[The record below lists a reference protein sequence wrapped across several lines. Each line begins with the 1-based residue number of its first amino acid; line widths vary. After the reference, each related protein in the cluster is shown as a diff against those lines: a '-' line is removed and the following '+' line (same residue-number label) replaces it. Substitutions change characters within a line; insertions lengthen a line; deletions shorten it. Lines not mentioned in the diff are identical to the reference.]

1 MPLASG
7 TLIGSYRV
15 EAMVGAGGMGE
26 VYRATD
32 TRLNRPVA
40 IKFLLRA
47 IESDEARHRF
57 RREVSALSTLNHPH
71 IVTVHETGEYEGR
84 DYLVTEFV
92 DGGTLGKWA
101 HDETRTWRQVVEL
114 LTGVA
119 DALSTAH
126 DAGILHRD
134 IKPENVLVAK
144 NGYAKLADFGLAK
157 VTDHASSEAQTV
169 TGSPSR
175 VGIVLGTIDYM
186 SPEQARGA
194 ALDARSDVF
203 SFGIVLYEML
213 SGRRP
218 FTGQTDLHI
227 IDAVL
232 HQTPPP
238 LGDDVPLEL
247 RGVVDKALEKDPADR
262 YQSMRDLVVDLRRLA
277 RHSTLSST
285 QARPRPVTKRA
296 AVVAAIAALVLFAGA
311 AAWWS
316 SAFTGSGGAMAPI
329 RSIAVLPMDNLS
341 ADASEEYFSDGMTE
355 ELISNLAQVHA
366 LKVIS
371 RTSVM
376 RYKKTTKLLSEIARE
391 LGADAI
397 IEGSVRR
404 VGGRVR
410 VTAQLIHAASDTHL
424 WAKDFDHDF
433 ADVLKLQAEIAD
445 AIVREIKVQVTPEE
459 SRRLAVAPAVNPA
472 AYDAYILG
480 RYHHWQNNPTAWKQS
495 IAELEQATRLQPDYA
510 PAHASLAQAWL
521 QGRDLAF
528 SQSEGSMREST
539 KRALDLDPTLA
550 EGWAAL
556 AGIKFEDWDWQGTMD
571 AYEKAFQLNPESID
585 VCGCY
590 ANALAAFSQFDK
602 ALRIVEH
609 AIGANPLA
617 TDLRFNYGFVL
628 YTMRR
633 YEDSERQLRRALEL
647 EPRNGAAPIILSY
660 LYLDLNRVQDALAL
674 LDRPEFQSASPLGV
688 VYAHAGRREDALK
701 VLGRLDHA
709 TNPIGVAEIYFALG
723 DKDEG
728 FKWLSKAIDQ
738 RQGFARWLNVSPLYD
753 EVRLDPR
760 FAPLVARLRLPS

>member
-1 MPLASG
+1 MPLNPG

-15 EAMVGAGGMGE
+15 ESMLGAGGMGE
-26 VYRATD
+26 VYRVTD

-47 IESDEARHRF
+47 IESDDARHRF
-57 RREVSALSTLNHPH
+57 RREVSALSALNHPH
-71 IVTVHETGEYEGR
+71 IVTVHEAAQFEGR

-92 DGGTLGKWA
+92 DGGTLGSWA
-101 HDETRTWRQVVEL
+101 RAETRTWRQIVEL

-134 IKPENVLVAK
+134 IKPENVLVAR

-157 VTDHASSEAQTV
+157 VTDHVGSEAQTA

-175 VGIVLGTIDYM
+175 VGVILGTIDYL
-186 SPEQARGA
+186 SPEQARSGV
-194 ALDARSDVF
+194 LDARSDVF

-218 FTGQTDLHI
+218 FTGQTDLHV

-232 HQTPPP
+232 RDTPPP

-247 RGVVDKALEKDPADR
+247 RGIVEKALEKDPADR

-277 RHSTLSST
+277 RHSTVAST
-285 QARPRPVTKRA
+285 QARARPVSRKA
-296 AVVAAIAALVLFAGA
+296 AAFAAIAALVLLAGA
-311 AAWWS
+311 AAWWRG
-316 SAFTGSGGAMAPI
+316 AFTGGGAAISPI

-341 ADASEEYFSDGMTE
+341 EDPNEEYFSDGMTE
-355 ELISNLAQVHA
+355 ELISNLAQVRA

-376 RYKKTTKLLSEIARE
+376 RYKNTTKLLREIARE

-424 WAKDFDHDF
+424 WARDFDHDF

-445 AIVREIKVQVTPEE
+445 AIVREIKVQVTPVE
-459 SRRLAVAPAVNPA
+459 SQRLTAARPMNAA

-480 RYHHWQNNPTAWKQS
+480 RYHYWQNSPTSWRQS
-495 IAELEQATRLQPDYA
+495 IAELEQATRLQPEYA
-510 PAHASLAQAWL
+510 PAHAALSLAWI
-521 QGRDLAF
+521 QGRDLSF
-528 SQSEGSMREST
+528 SQSEGSMRESA
-539 KRALDLDPTLA
+539 KRALELDPALA
-550 EGWAAL
+550 EGWAAV
-556 AGIKFEDWDWQGTMD
+556 ARIKFEDWDWQGTID
-571 AYEKAFQLNPESID
+571 AYEKAFALNPESID

-590 ANALAAFSQFDK
+590 ANALAAFSQFDR
-602 ALRIVEH
+602 ATRIVEH
-609 AIGANPLA
+609 AVSANPLA
-617 TDLRFNYGFVL
+617 ADLRFNYGFVL
-628 YTMRR
+628 YIMRR
-633 YEDSERQLRRALEL
+633 HEESERQLRRALEL
-647 EPRNGAAPIILSY
+647 DPRHGAAPIVLAY
-660 LYLDLNRVQDALAL
+660 LYLELNRAQDAVAV
-674 LDRPEFQSASPLGV
+674 LDRPEYQSASPLGV
-688 VYAHAGRREDALK
+688 VYAHAGRREDALN
-701 VLGRLDHA
+701 VLGRLNRTTD
-709 TNPIGVAEIYFALG
+709 PIGVAEVSFALG
-723 DKDEG
+723 NKDEG
-728 FKWLSKAIDQ
+728 FTWLSKAIDQ
-738 RQGFARWLNVSPLYD
+738 RQGFVRWLNVSPLYD
-753 EVRLDPR
+753 DIRADPR
-760 FAPLVARLRLPS
+760 FAPLVARLKLPS